1 MDGAVSKAA
10 TRGRIQTQ
18 VSLSSY
24 TLILNPQLTA
34 FVTEVEIQILA

>member
-18 VSLSSY
+18 VSLH